1 VHHITVVPE
10 DVRIDVGD
18 DETILEALY
27 RNGYAYKIG
36 CRRGGCSICM
46 VDLLDGAVEYNRTV
60 ASSVLSE
67 ADSDAGACL
76 SCRAVPVTDVT
87 VQLRKDTLRRVNPF
101 FTAPAPTRT
110 G

>member
-1 VHHITVVPE
+1 MQRITVVPE
-10 DVRIDVGD
+10 GVTIDAGD

-36 CRRGGCSICM
+36 CRRGGCAICM
-46 VDLLDGAVEYNRTV
+46 VDLLDGDVEYNRTV
-60 ASSVLSE
+60 ASTVLSE
-67 ADSDAGACL
+67 EDKDAGACL
-76 SCRAVPVTDVT
+76 SCRAVPLTDVT

-101 FTAPAPTRT
+101 FTAPAPART